1 VTPDRRANRRIRLL
15 LAGFVV
21 VFAIALGRAAWL
33 QVVHAATLGAQAQ
46 RMHEETVTTP
56 AARGSILDR
65 TGVQLAIGEQDT
77 TIYADPHLVADPR
90 GVALAAHEILGVDA
104 NALYPQLVA
113 KKTHFLYVNRFA
125 DPTLANAF
133 LAKHFLGIYSYP
145 EERRVYPQD
154 TVGAQVI
161 GFAGTDN
168 RGLGG
173 LELEYDA
180 KLAGTPGRQTIVRD
194 ATGLAIDVVHATPVR
209 PGRDVYTTLDSRIQA
224 NAEAV
229 LRKTVASFGAR
240 SATAIVL
247 DPRTGGILAMAQAPG
262 YDANDASKVPL
273 GYQRNRAVTDTYE
286 PGSTFKLVTI
296 AGALSAGLVTPHTT
310 FRLPYSIHVAD
321 RVIHD
326 AEWRPTETLTVAQI
340 LSHSSNVGA
349 ITIAEKLGPP
359 ALMRWIDR
367 FGYGRKTGIDFP
379 GESPGVVL
387 PLDKWY
393 GSTIGNVPIGQGIAV
408 TPIQMAA
415 AYAAIANGGVWVQPH
430 LVERVGDRP
439 STGFAHRRVVSPRID
454 RELKSMLTGV
464 VDEHGATGT
473 AAAIPGYSVA
483 GKTGTAQVPG
493 PHGYTTGKYV
503 ASFVGMVP
511 VRKPRLVIL
520 VVVNEPARGIFGG
533 IVAAPA
539 FAEIAKFD
547 LQYLG
552 VPPDQLTKA
561 GTPPVPASLGG

>member
-1 VTPDRRANRRIRLL
+1 VTSERRANRRIRLI
-15 LAGFVV
+15 LAVFVV
-21 VFAIALGRAAWL
+21 VFAVALGRAAWL
-33 QVVHAATLGAQAQ
+33 QVVHAATLGRQAQ
-46 RMHEETVTTP
+46 RMHEETTTTP
-56 AARGSILDR
+56 AGRGSILDR

-77 TIYADPHLVADPR
+77 TIYADPHLVVDPR
-90 GVALAAHEILGVDA
+90 AVAVAAQRILGVDP
-104 NALYPQLVA
+104 NVLYPQLVR
-113 KKTHFLYVNRFA
+113 KTTHFLYVARFA
-125 DPTLANAF
+125 DPKLAQRF
-133 LAKHFLGIYSYP
+133 LASRFVGIYSYP
-145 EERRVYPQD
+145 EERRAYPQN
-154 TVGAQVI
+154 TVASQVV

-173 LELEYDA
+173 LELEYDP
-180 KLAGTPGRQTIVRD
+180 KLAGTSGRQTIIRD
-194 ATGLAIDVVHATPVR
+194 ATGQAIDVIRATPVHH
-209 PGRDVYTTLDSRIQA
+209 GHDVVTTIDSRIQA

-229 LRKTVASFGAR
+229 LRRTVASAGAR

-262 YDANDASKVPL
+262 YDANRSSRVPL
-273 GYQRNRAVTDTYE
+273 SYQRNRAVTDTYE

-296 AGALSAGLVTPHTT
+296 AGALSAGLVTPGTK

-326 AEWRPTETLTVAQI
+326 AELRRTETLTVAQI

-349 ITIAEKLGPP
+349 ITIAERLGPP
-359 ALMRWIDR
+359 ALMQWIDR
-367 FGYGRKTGIDFP
+367 FGYGRSTGIDFP
-379 GESPGVVL
+379 GESPGQVL

-415 AYAAIANGGVWVQPH
+415 AYGAIANGGVWVQPH
-430 LVERVGDRP
+430 LVERVGGRV
-439 STGFAHRRVVSPRID
+439 FRHFKRRRIVSPRID
-454 RELKSMLTGV
+454 RELKAMLTGV

-473 AAAIPGYSVA
+473 EAAIPGYTVA

-511 VRKPRLVIL
+511 VKKPRLVVL
-520 VVVNEPARGIFGG
+520 VVVNEPSHGIFGG
-533 IVAAPA
+533 TVAAPA

-552 VPPDQLTKA
+552 VPPDHPVRAAA
-561 GTPPVPASLGG
+561 GN